1 VYVHA
6 DALFSIKFNLT
17 VHAVKQVFASYE
29 LIGWYAVA
37 AVPTPQHLILH
48 KQVRL
53 LVLVALK
60 EHT

>member
-1 VYVHA
+1 MPTLYS
-6 DALFSIKFNLT
+6 LKFNL
-17 VHAVKQVFASYE
+17 VFHAVKQVFASYE

-48 KQVRL
+48 KQVYPV
-53 LVLVALK
+53 VLVALN